1 MTERSPSLI
10 KANTDIQTD
19 EDRLVAAAKGDPRE
33 FDQLYLRYAR
43 PVFRYLYARIGSV
56 QEAEDVTAQTFLAA
70 FEAFGKYRHEGCFA
84 AWLFSIA
91 RNKATDHF
99 RCRQIDL
106 AVDDA
111 EQIPDEVDPLQKVIQ
126 TERAAALIGL
136 INALPEE
143 ERELLR
149 LRYVA
154 ELSFPE
160 MGRLLE
166 RSEEAVKKAVYR
178 LLARLQSQAEV
189 SND

>member
-1 MTERSPSLI
+1 MTEKSPSLF
-10 KANTDIQTD
+10 KENDDVQTD
-19 EDRLVAAAKGDPRE
+19 EDCLVAAAKRDPRE
-33 FDQLYLRYAR
+33 FDKIYLRYAR
-43 PVFRYLYARIGSV
+43 PVFRYLYTRIGSV

-70 FEAFGKYRHEGCFA
+70 FEALGRYRHAGCFA
-84 AWLFSIA
+84 AWLFAIA
-91 RNKATDHF
+91 RNKETDHF
-99 RCRQIDL
+99 RYRQIDL

-111 EQIPDEVDPLQKVIQ
+111 DQIPDEVDPLQKVIQ
-126 TERAAALIGL
+126 MERAAALMGL

-160 MGRLLE
+160 MGRLLD

-178 LLARLQSQAEV
+178 LLARLQSQVEV

>member
-1 MTERSPSLI
+1 MTERSPSLF
-10 KANTDIQTD
+10 KENDDVQTD
-19 EDRLVAAAKGDPRE
+19 EDRLVAAAKRDPRE
-33 FDQLYLRYAR
+33 FDKIYLRYAR
-43 PVFRYLYARIGSV
+43 PVFRYLYTRIGSV
-56 QEAEDVTAQTFLAA
+56 QEAEDATAQTFLAA
-70 FEAFGKYRHEGCFA
+70 FEALGRYRHEGCFA
-84 AWLFSIA
+84 AWLFAIA

-99 RCRQIDL
+99 RQEQVDSPI
-106 AVDDA
+106 DDA
-111 EQIPDEVDPLQKVIQ
+111 DEIPDEVDPLQKVIQ
-126 TERAAALIGL
+126 TERAAALSGL

-160 MGRLLE
+160 MGRLLD

-178 LLARLQSQAEV
+178 LLARLQSQVEV